1 MNKGAPILTRP
12 VGDIQDGETQHLVST
27 FLTNITNEFRTPL
40 AALHASV
47 EYLLN
52 DFDVLSREEI
62 SELLRS
68 IHLSVTGLNTL
79 VENLIQS
86 ANIEA
91 GHFLIRT
98 GAIDLSMV
106 ISEAIRFTHPL
117 ISRRCQHVVVERTGE
132 LPLVIGDPAR
142 LTQVMVNLLSNAS
155 KSGPMRQTICVSL
168 EASRPDAVLVS
179 VADQC
184 FGFRSDDLQRLFNR
198 FVDPAAADDRP
209 YGNALGLSVAR
220 KIIEEHGGT
229 YGVQQRPGDGTVFWF
244 TVPAAQK

>member
-1 MNKGAPILTRP
+1 MSKGVPLLTRP
-12 VGDIQDGETQHLVST
+12 VGDIQESEAPHLVST

-52 DFDVLSREEI
+52 DFDVLSRDEI
-62 SELLRS
+62 GELLRS

-98 GAIDLSMV
+98 GAIDLGMV

-117 ISRRCQHVVVERTGE
+117 VHRRCQHVVVERPVS

-155 KSGPMRQTICVSL
+155 KSGPMHQTICVSM
-168 EASRPDAVLVS
+168 EESREHAVRVS

-184 FGFRSDDLQRLFNR
+184 LGFRSDDLERLFNR
-198 FVDPAAADDRP
+198 FVDPVPADDRP

-220 KIIEEHGGT
+220 KIIEEHGGA
-229 YGVQQRPGDGTVFWF
+229 YGVEQRPGDGTVFWF
-244 TVPAAQK
+244 TIPTTQR